1 MLVRNVTAGR
11 SERRRNG
18 LMYGGGGGKGAG
30 GGWNWSEGG
39 QWIWCAAGAG
49 PGGDPVCGPPVDAWA
64 VFRENPPTKN
74 VENSPA
80 ATWKIRGFFLI
91 LQIEPDRI
99 IGPQQ
104 LPNDMISGIYYL
116 FLVLLCTL
124 FMVLSAV
131 ALVLCYPFDKG
142 RRVVHELSRI
152 LVRIFFFIPLRW
164 RQRVIGRELI
174 DRKKRYVIVVNH
186 NTVFDIPTLYYI
198 PLNFRWVSKREVFKV
213 PFFGQYLVLHGDIC
227 IDRGRAAEAMEQLL
241 REGRLWISRGAS
253 VAIFPEGT
261 RSKDG
266 EIHRFKAG
274 AFTLAREAGVEIL
287 PVVLDG
293 TRTLIRRN
301 LLFNWGNRITIRVL
315 PPVSREEIA
324 STEVHELME
333 RVHDRMAAALAEI
346 RQEGRPA

>member
-1 MLVRNVTAGR
+1 MGR
-11 SERRRNG
+11 G
-18 LMYGGGGGKGAG
+18 GAG
-30 GGWNWSEGG
+30 GGWSWPEGG
-39 QWIWCAAGAG
+39 QRTWCAAGAG
-49 PGGDPVCGPPVDAWA
+49 SGGNPVCGSFVGVWA
-64 VFRENPPTKN
+64 VFRENLPAKN

-80 ATWKIRGFFLI
+80 TAWKIRGFFLI
-91 LQIEPDRI
+91 LQIEPGRI

-104 LPNDMISGIYYL
+104 PPNDMISGIYYL

-186 NTVFDIPTLYYI
+186 NTVIDIPTLYYI

-241 REGRLWISRGAS
+241 REGKLWISRGAS